1 LLEAAMNSHI
11 SCPSRT
17 SATITGYRRLCDEL
31 ESENQSLRI
40 QNLEL
45 RAQLC
50 ERIGPTFGLLDGF
63 ATGHRPGRSATASKS
78 RALAH

>member
-1 LLEAAMNSHI
+1 MNSHI

-31 ESENQSLRI
+31 ETENQALKI

-50 ERIGPTFGLLDGF
+50 ERIAPTFGVFDRL
-63 ATGHRPGRSATASKS
+63 ATGHRKS
-78 RALAH
+78 TIANKPRALAH